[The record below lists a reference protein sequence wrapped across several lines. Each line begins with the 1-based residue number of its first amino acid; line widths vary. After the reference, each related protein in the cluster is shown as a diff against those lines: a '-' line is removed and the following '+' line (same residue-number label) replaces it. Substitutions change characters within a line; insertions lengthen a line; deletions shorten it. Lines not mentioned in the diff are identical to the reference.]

1 MRYFISTTILIT
13 ILTYS
18 ISAQQISSE
27 KYNKKYI
34 HEDFK
39 KTTNV
44 FKIITNTNNY
54 FILDKEEYLLSRQNK
69 ESEYIIIAENSNVSD
84 FILQASIKIEISKNK
99 QSSIGFLLKT
109 EPKDQSG
116 IIFEINTKREYRIK
130 QMSGGKHEILSG
142 QKKQE
147 GWVRN
152 NLVNGCDKY
161 NDIEIRSEKNLY
173 DIYINNK
180 YLTTFFVP
188 DLNNGKCGIIIGPE
202 TKARLSY
209 YNINIKNNLTKPD
222 EITHD
227 TIEQLYKKIK
237 LLEESNITLLKN
249 LDSEKKQRLK
259 SQDID
264 SEDLNRIIKKL
275 KTEKSSII
283 SNNKEL
289 SEDLLKQ
296 KNKIEELTL
305 SLEQS
310 NNTIIETAFNNTNLN
325 KQVSNLNNQTYLLEN
340 EINIINTKNDS
351 LKTINTQL
359 KELFILKDFE
369 KNGIKTSVINKKES
383 LKKTNP
389 KSSEKIENIYS
400 VQIGVYMQEQSDISI
415 NIRESWHENTQDKT
429 YIYYSGKFNSYQQAT
444 AHMKD
449 LISKGYT
456 NLFIVMKK
464 Q

>member
-1 MRYFISTTILIT
+1 
-13 ILTYS
+13 
-18 ISAQQISSE
+18 
-27 KYNKKYI
+27 
-34 HEDFK
+34 
-39 KTTNV
+39 
-44 FKIITNTNNY
+44 
-54 FILDKEEYLLSRQNK
+54 
-69 ESEYIIIAENSNVSD
+69 
-84 FILQASIKIEISKNK
+84 
-99 QSSIGFLLKT
+99 
-109 EPKDQSG
+109 
-116 IIFEINTKREYRIK
+116 
-130 QMSGGKHEILSG
+130 
-142 QKKQE
+142 
-147 GWVRN
+147 
-152 NLVNGCDKY
+152 
-161 NDIEIRSEKNLY
+161 
-173 DIYINNK
+173 
-180 YLTTFFVP
+180 
-188 DLNNGKCGIIIGPE
+188 
-202 TKARLSY
+202 
-209 YNINIKNNLTKPD
+209 LTKPD

-264 SEDLNRIIKKL
+264 SKDLNRIIKKL

-325 KQVSNLNNQTYLLEN
+325 KQVSNLNNQIYLLEN